1 MHKTLRELRIGT
13 YDNVET
19 AHHDTPIILALKKF
33 VERRISALP
42 IVDDQGR
49 LIDIYA
55 KFDVIVRRFFSLF
68 KASFI
73 YPTPKPNERARESAA
88 NSLPDWSAALGDRN
102 KCPLINF

>member
-55 KFDVIVRRFFSLF
+55 KFDVIVRRFFFSFQSLIHLSNS
-68 KASFI
+68 KA
-73 YPTPKPNERARESAA
+73 E
-88 NSLPDWSAALGDRN
+88 
-102 KCPLINF
+102 